1 MNRPEILK
9 RLKELEPLLDKF
21 LEKTDDH
28 SFCRYQNK
36 LHNEYYNL
44 QVELK
49 KSMAEVDNL

>member
-9 RLKELEPLLDKF
+9 RLKELERLLDKF
-21 LEKTDDH
+21 YEKTEDH
-28 SFCRYQNK
+28 SFWKSQNK
-36 LHNEYYNL
+36 LHNEYYSL

>member
-21 LEKTDDH
+21 YEKTEDH
-28 SFCRYQNK
+28 SFWKSQNK
-36 LHNEYYNL
+36 LHNEYYSL